1 MLRCITLALGAAAL
15 FLSGVAYAADVKVT
29 GVHICCPACT
39 GDITAKLTAA
49 GATNI
54 EAKPGSGT
62 VSFTADDAQKVVNAL
77 FEAGYAG
84 KVEGAKTPE
93 VKGVEG
99 VKGTAIKVEGV
110 HLCCGRCVQM
120 LNAALK
126 DVGTTD
132 AKPRAAAFTVT
143 ATSET
148 EAAAVVKALRAAGF
162 NARIA
167 K

>member
-1 MLRCITLALGAAAL
+1 MLRCITLALAAAAL
-15 FLSGVAYAADVKVT
+15 FLGGVAYAADVKVT
-29 GVHICCPACT
+29 GVHVCC
-39 GDITAKLTAA
+39 G
-49 GATNI
+49 
-54 EAKPGSGT
+54 GSGT
-62 VSFTADDAQKVVNAL
+62 VSFTADDPQKAVNAL

-93 VKGVEG
+93 PKGAEG

-110 HLCCGRCVQM
+110 HLCCGRCVQL
-120 LNAALK
+120 LNMALK